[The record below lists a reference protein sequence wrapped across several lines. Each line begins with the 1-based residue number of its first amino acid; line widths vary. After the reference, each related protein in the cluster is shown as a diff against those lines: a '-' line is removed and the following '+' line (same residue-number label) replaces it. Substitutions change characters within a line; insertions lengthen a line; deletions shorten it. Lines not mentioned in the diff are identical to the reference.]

1 MTLEVRCQM
10 TNDSVQPLKAS
21 RVSLSIQAQ
30 QYLLS
35 LIENE
40 TYEPGQQLPSENE
53 LAAQLGI
60 SRPTLREALR
70 NLEQEG
76 LILRK
81 HGVGTFVAPGYEQ
94 RLESGLERLE
104 SILELATR
112 QGLNVKC
119 AALQVQQEPAGPE
132 LAAKLGIDPGT
143 WLTSIRRAIMV
154 GGLPVAY
161 MIDLVLPSLL
171 APADVDDRFNGS
183 VLDLLRQKPDLQ
195 IGYGVADIVA
205 VDADQFLTGNLEVEL
220 GQAVLL
226 MEEIIYDVEG
236 NPIEFSRNYFVPEFF
251 QFRVVRR

>member
-1 MTLEVRCQM
+1 MS
-10 TNDSVQPLKAS
+10 NDSVQPLRTN
-21 RVSLSIQAQ
+21 RVPLSAQAEE
-30 QYLLS
+30 YLLS
-35 LIENE
+35 LIENGV
-40 TYEPGQQLPSENE
+40 YQPGEQLPSEAD

-70 NLEQEG
+70 NLEQDG

-104 SILELATR
+104 SVLELAAR
-112 QGLNVKC
+112 QGLDVTC
-119 AALQVQQEPAGPE
+119 AALQVEQEPAGAD
-132 LAAKLGIDPGT
+132 LGAKLCVDPRT
-143 WLTSIRRAIMV
+143 LLTDIRRAIVV
-154 GGLPVAY
+154 GRVPVAY
-161 MIDLVLPSLL
+161 MIDLVLPSALS
-171 APADVDDRFNGS
+171 PADVDDCFNGS

-195 IGYGVADIVA
+195 IGHGVADIVA
-205 VDADQFLTGNLEVEL
+205 VDADRFLTENLKVEP

-236 NPIEFSRNYFVPEFF
+236 NPVEFSRNYFVPEFF